1 VLDEFQIIYLI
12 AGEGVFESRETGPVA
27 LRAGSVVLIFPGV
40 WHRYRPLEGS
50 KWHTYW
56 VGFGGSHAHL
66 VMGRL
71 HLSPEEPVQKIG
83 YRKRIIQI
91 FQQIFELG
99 AAEFPGCQQVMSG
112 EVIKLIGWL
121 KALKR
126 KADFGDD
133 DTDAMI
139 QKAKVIIMNSPDDMP
154 VERVADELNLG
165 YSKFRKLFKEYT
177 GIAPGQ
183 YRIELKLKRAIEG
196 LYDMEKPV
204 KEIAME
210 SGFSSP
216 YYFSRLF
223 KKKLG
228 CSPVAYRKR
237 LFAGA
242 KQDDEV

>member
-1 VLDEFQIIYLI
+1 M
-12 AGEGVFESRETGPVA
+12 AGEGVFESRETGPIA
-27 LRAGSVVLIFPGV
+27 LREGSVILIFPRV

-50 KWHTYW
+50 RWHTYW
-56 VGFGGSHAHL
+56 VGFGGSHANM
-66 VMGRL
+66 VMDRL

-99 AAEFPGCQQVMSG
+99 QSEFPGCQQVMSG
-112 EVIKLIGWL
+112 EVIKLTGWL

-126 KADFGDD
+126 KADFADD
-133 DTDAMI
+133 GIDAII
-139 QKAKVIIMNSPDDMP
+139 QRAKVIIMNSPDDMP
-154 VERVADELNLG
+154 VERIAGELNLG
-165 YSKFRKLFKEYT
+165 YSKFRKLFREYT

-183 YRIELKLKRAIEG
+183 YRIELKLKRALE
-196 LYDMEKPV
+196 LLHDREKPV
-204 KEIAME
+204 KEIALE

-228 CSPVAYRKR
+228 CSPVAYRYR

-242 KQDDEV
+242 GYEEVV